1 MLTLRVRVLQDKSVR
16 ICKGS
21 NIQVVKLRAFNM
33 DIAGS
38 RDNLEAL
45 ILSCLH
51 FDSFKIDN
59 ICKHHGSLSG
69 YFEVNTKKLVLLVAP
84 HL

>member
-1 MLTLRVRVLQDKSVR
+1 
-16 ICKGS
+16 
-21 NIQVVKLRAFNM
+21 M

-38 RDNLEAL
+38 RDDLEAL